1 MISLSKGKP
10 IGIINKGK
18 YKNDYLH
25 ILTQEQFD
33 KKCCK
38 NRGVD
43 CEYEMCCENCTF
55 DPLDSDDVV
64 LNSSVVSLCPNPDT
78 REVLYICGPSG
89 VGKST
94 LASQYIKEYQKLFPN
109 NEVIIF
115 SRKPKDEVLDKLKP
129 LRFLIDESIVSDP
142 IDILNEPE
150 FIKNGCLVLFDDC
163 NTFQND
169 KIKKA
174 ISKLMADI
182 LEVGRSY
189 NIYIIITSHL
199 VNPNEKKDS
208 RTIWNE
214 AHKVVMFPR
223 GGNKHGMEYAMKNYL
238 GYDKKMIN
246 KIFSLN
252 SRYALMSKEYPNY
265 VLHEHGGFIVK

>member
-1 MISLSKGKP
+1 MFSLSKGLP
-10 IGIINKGK
+10 IGIISKGK
-18 YKNDYLH
+18 FKDNHLGV
-25 ILTQEQFD
+25 LSREEFD

-38 NRGVD
+38 NRGGD
-43 CEYEMCCENCTF
+43 CEFQMCCENCTF
-55 DPLDSDDVV
+55 DPMDSDDIV
-64 LNSSVVSLCPNPDT
+64 LNSSFITPCPNPNV

-94 LASQYIKEYQKLFPN
+94 LASQYIKEYKKLFPN

-115 SRKPKDEVLDKLKP
+115 SRKPKDDVLDKLKP
-129 LRFLIDESIVSDP
+129 LRFIIDESIVTEP
-142 IDILNEPE
+142 IDVLNEDE
-150 FIKNGCLVLFDDC
+150 FKKGCLVLFDDC

-174 ISKLMADI
+174 VSKLMSDI
-182 LEVGRSY
+182 LEIGRSAG
-189 NIYIIITSHL
+189 IYIIITSHL

-214 AHKVVMFPR
+214 AHCVVMFPR

-238 GYDKKMIN
+238 GYDKNTIA
-246 KIFSLN
+246 KIFNLN
-252 SRYALMSKEYPNY
+252 SRYALMSKQYPNY
-265 VLHEHGGFIVK
+265 VLHEHGGWIVK